1 MIPVLGNAARKSIS
15 LGSWVILTRGGQKV
29 GFKLDANLQGYTGV
43 FCLAG
48 ITPVLVLRRC
58 EVPGAT

>member
-1 MIPVLGNAARKSIS
+1 MIPELENDARKSIS

-29 GFKLDANLQGYTGV
+29 GFKLDANLQGNTGV
-43 FCLAG
+43 FCLPG
-48 ITPVLVLRRC
+48 ITVVLRRG